1 MIINHF
7 LFSFFHPFPN
17 PPVYPVMES
26 AQPSCGACTYAAA
39 MRATLGHGVEGS
51 GILDVQTGEL
61 LAAMGTLEL
70 GYSA

>member
-1 MIINHF
+1 
-7 LFSFFHPFPN
+7 
-17 PPVYPVMES
+17 MEP
-26 AQPSCGACTYAAA
+26 AQPSYGACTYAAA